1 MPLHP
6 QRYAELLGK
15 RIEVHNSKVWLINT
29 GWTGGPYGVG
39 SRMPIP
45 HTRAMINA
53 VLDGKLDDVPMRK
66 DPIFGVEIPT
76 QVPDVPS
83 DVLFPRDTW
92 KDQEAYDAQALKLAG
107 MFRDNFKK
115 FSDQVSQDIKDAA
128 PRAG

>member
-15 RIEVHNSKVWLINT
+15 RIDEHNSKVWLINT

-39 SRMPIP
+39 NRMPIP
-45 HTRAMINA
+45 QTRAMINA
-53 VLDGKLDDVPMRK
+53 VLDGKLDGVPMRK

-76 QVPDVPS
+76 QVPDVPA

-92 KDQEAYDAQALKLAG
+92 KDQEAYDVQALKLAG

-128 PRAG
+128 PMAG